1 MAELKLEGDDLVL
14 ELTHAEKLEAI
25 HGDLRTPLSS
35 VTEVEVLPDAHKAAD
50 FIGFKVG
57 TRIFGVIEVG
67 TIHGRNKTIFAAVH
81 HDTPSGV
88 RVTLSGAD
96 QSEWV
101 VGCADPESVASAI
114 RSRL

>member
-81 HDTPSGV
+81 HDTPRGI
-88 RVTLSGAD
+88 RIDLEGTEYDA
-96 QSEWV
+96 WI
-101 VGCADPESVASAI
+101 VGCSDPEKVAERI
-114 RSRL
+114 RSR